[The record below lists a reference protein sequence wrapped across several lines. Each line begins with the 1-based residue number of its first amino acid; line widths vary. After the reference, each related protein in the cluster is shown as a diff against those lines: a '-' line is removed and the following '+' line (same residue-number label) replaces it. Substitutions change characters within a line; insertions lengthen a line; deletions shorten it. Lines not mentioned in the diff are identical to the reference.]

1 MKQLDL
7 IPRVVHDAS
16 VDYVYP
22 FGISLLFVTISAL
35 TIGLIL
41 WREHKVNIKRFDDVI
56 NALDA
61 GKHEVVERLGRVHY
75 RQENQGEEVQPAAEE
90 EAAREA

>member
-7 IPRVVHDAS
+7 IPKVFHDTN

-22 FGISLLFVTISAL
+22 VGISFLFVALSAL
-35 TIGLIL
+35 TISLLL

-56 NALDA
+56 EALDA
-61 GKHEVVERLGRVHY
+61 GRHEVVERIGRVHY
-75 RQENQGEEVQPAAEE
+75 RQEDQGEEMQPAA
-90 EAAREA
+90 

>member
-7 IPRVVHDAS
+7 IPKVFHDTN

-22 FGISLLFVTISAL
+22 VGISFLFVALSAL
-35 TIGLIL
+35 TISLIL

-56 NALDA
+56 EALDA
-61 GKHEVVERLGRVHY
+61 GRHEVVERIGRVHY
-75 RQENQGEEVQPAAEE
+75 RQEDQGEEMQPAA
-90 EAAREA
+90 

>member
-7 IPRVVHDAS
+7 IPKVFHDTN

-22 FGISLLFVTISAL
+22 VGISFLFVALSAL
-35 TIGLIL
+35 TISLLL

-56 NALDA
+56 EALDA
-61 GKHEVVERLGRVHY
+61 GRHEVVERIGRVHY
-75 RQENQGEEVQPAAEE
+75 RQEDQSEEMQPAA
-90 EAAREA
+90 